1 MKDKKKKDDY
11 SGIAVPAFLLM
22 GIGYGFL
29 VGNLVAW
36 TMLGL
41 GFGFLVML
49 IIQAVRSK
57 RR

>member
-36 TMLGL
+36 TLLGL

-49 IIQAVRSK
+49 IIQAMRK
-57 RR
+57 R